1 MDVSVL
7 VGANTANELAAGKFC
22 ETTIGS
28 KVIQN
33 GLLFKELLQT
43 PNFRITVVEDANA
56 VELCGALKNI
66 VAMGTI
72 FCDDLRCGNN
82 SKAAIMRLGLVEM
95 IAFTRIFCKGQVS
108 MATFLE
114 SCGLTDLITTC
125 YQGSDSKVTKA
136 FSGTGKTIGKLEKEV
151 LNGRKLQGLENST
164 LVYHFLKQKG
174 LLDKFPLFTTVY
186 QIYCEGRP
194 ITEMLTCLQN
204 HPAHI

>member
-1 MDVSVL
+1 
-7 VGANTANELAAGKFC
+7 
-22 ETTIGS
+22 
-28 KVIQN
+28 
-33 GLLFKELLQT
+33 
-43 PNFRITVVEDANA
+43 
-56 VELCGALKNI
+56 
-66 VAMGTI
+66 MGTI
-72 FCDDLRCGNN
+72 FCDGLRWGNN
-82 SKAAIMRLGLVEM
+82 SKAALIRLGLVEM
-95 IAFTRIFCKGQVS
+95 IAFTRIFCKGQVF

-151 LNGRKLQGLENST
+151 LNGRKLPGLKTPT

-174 LLDKFPLFTTVY
+174 LLDQFPLFTTVY
-186 QIYCEGRP
+186 QIRCESRP